1 MIKALVRH
9 PYAKVE
15 FATETGE
22 LTIFQKAKT
31 SDDNMDINILN
42 IETKRDIGNDDC
54 ATFLITLVFKE
65 DWYYRIGGNDLVIIK
80 LGDGYKEKP
89 IFYGLVDSIYESES
103 YPELVPTRSI
113 VINGRGFN
121 KALIQFG
128 IGAISDL
135 ETYQYTSGFFP
146 KQFEVM
152 AKGTPA
158 KVTQT
163 AYEHYLNNGI
173 DINFANGESFRSL
186 SRSIFKD
193 SQGEP
198 ESTMGDEQLFT
209 RYEGGLWEYLK
220 ELRNAPF
227 NEMFWEVIDDKPTLV
242 MRPTPFNPDEWNQ
255 LPETELDSFDI
266 ISKNLGRSDLETYTC
281 FIVRGETISS
291 SLDLIFGRPLWY
303 PPFYG
308 KYGLR
313 SLQVNSKYNYLGSVP
328 GIDANG
334 NVVEGGGSP
343 SESAV
348 SSESESK
355 TVEAKDLGGTFAYPL
370 SNARLTSKFGRRKDP
385 VTGKPGTMHNGI
397 DLAAPRGTPI
407 PAVGDGIVRDV
418 GHNGISGHWIEIQ
431 HSNGL
436 VTRYQHCN
444 TRPKPLKG
452 DVIKRGQV
460 IAEVGTSGKSTGPHL
475 HFEVRKNGKPVD
487 PMPYIQG
494 NSSTGKGGKGDGI
507 EKNTISKVD
516 MSKVLPGLDF
526 NSSYK
531 RAKQNIKDYGGV
543 ISKEGNDRLRKKYG
557 QHIYEN
563 LFKDET
569 TRILENKNFFDFA
582 IEESKAE
589 QKERED
595 NLEKEFSPYI
605 GNGSS
610 SDSGSG
616 SSSVISQKT
625 INLFN
630 WNIHNNEMENGT
642 IKVIGKVDYK
652 IGTRLYVKETD
663 MEYYIE
669 NVSHL
674 FTYNESWT
682 TSLQVTRGMEKGTR
696 FNSPWNAYQVMTEA
710 DMMNISG
717 ASISGPGQSIEE
729 SNSQVNN
736 DKAKGNI
743 NNLSTSRQNLVNTFL
758 SKSGEVYSQS
768 KRMKD
773 GYSDCSSFVYKRSCE
788 ALGINYKG
796 SWAPNTSSMST
807 CELYEE
813 IPMNSA
819 LPGDILWKPGH
830 TEFVSDEGMSG
841 RSFGAHKPGTPAGY
855 GGKIS
860 SGNWRK
866 AYRVKGVK

>member
-22 LTIFQKAKT
+22 LTIFQKTKT
-31 SDDNMDINILN
+31 TDDNMDINILS

-65 DWYYRIGGNDLVIIK
+65 DWYYRIGGNDLVVIR

-135 ETYQYTSGFFP
+135 ETYQYTAGFFP
-146 KQFEVM
+146 KQFDVM

-158 KVTQT
+158 KVTKT
-163 AYEHYLNNGI
+163 AYEYYLNNGI

-193 SQGEP
+193 SPGEP
-198 ESTMGDEQLFT
+198 ESTMGDEQLYT

-227 NEMFWEVIDDKPTLV
+227 NEMFWEVINDKPTLV

-266 ISKNLGRSDLETYTC
+266 ITKNLGRSDLETYTC
-281 FIVRGETISS
+281 FVVRGETIPS

-313 SLQVNSKYNYLGSVP
+313 SLQVNSKYNYLGAVP
-328 GIDANG
+328 GIDASG
-334 NVVEGGGSP
+334 NVVSGGGTP
-343 SESAV
+343 IT
-348 SSESESK
+348 SSEPSISESK
-355 TVEAKDLGGTFAYPL
+355 SVETRDLGGAFSYPL
-370 SNARLTSKFGRRKDP
+370 SNARLTSKYGRRKDP
-385 VTGKPGTMHNGI
+385 VSGKAGTMHNGI
-397 DLAAPRGTPI
+397 DLAAPLGTPI
-407 PAVGDGIVRDV
+407 PAVGDGVVRDI
-418 GHNGISGHWIEIQ
+418 GYNKISGHWIEIQ

-444 TRPKPLKG
+444 TKPTPLKG
-452 DVIKRGQV
+452 DSIKRGQV
-460 IAEVGTSGKSTGPHL
+460 IAEVGKTGKATGPHL
-475 HFEVRKNGKPVD
+475 HFEVKKNGKSVD

-494 NSSTGKGGKGDGI
+494 SSSTGKGDKGDGI

-526 NSSYK
+526 NASYEK
-531 RAKQNIKDYGGV
+531 AKQNIKDYGGA
-543 ISKEGNDRLRKKYG
+543 ISKEGNDRLRKNYG
-557 QHIYEN
+557 EHIYED

-582 IEESKAE
+582 MEESKTE

-595 NLEKEFSPYI
+595 NLEKEFSPYV
-605 GNGSS
+605 GGG
-610 SDSGSG
+610 SGSG
-616 SSSVISQKT
+616 AVISQKT
-625 INLFN
+625 VNLFN

-696 FNSPWNAYQVMTEA
+696 FNSPWNEYQVMTET
-710 DMMNISG
+710 DMMSISG
-717 ASISGPGQSIEE
+717 ASIGSGPGQPIEE
-729 SNSQVNN
+729 SSGQVNS

-743 NNLSTSRQNLVNTFL
+743 NNLSTSRQNLVNTVL
-758 SKSGEVYSQS
+758 SKSGEIYSQS

-788 ALGINYKG
+788 ALGVNYKG

-819 LPGDILWKPGH
+819 LPGDILWRPGH
-830 TEFVSDEGMSG
+830 TEFVSDEGMNG

>member
-22 LTIFQKAKT
+22 LTIFQKTKT
-31 SDDNMDINILN
+31 ADDNMDINILS

-65 DWYYRIGGNDLVIIK
+65 DWYYRIGGNDLVVIR

-135 ETYQYTSGFFP
+135 ETYQYPAGFFP

-158 KVTQT
+158 KVTKT
-163 AYEHYLNNGI
+163 AYEYYLNYGI
-173 DINFANGESFRSL
+173 DMNFANGESFRSL

-193 SQGEP
+193 IPGEP

-227 NEMFWEVIDDKPTLV
+227 YEMFWEVIDDKPTLV

-266 ISKNLGRSDLETYTC
+266 ITKSLGRSDLETYTC
-281 FIVRGETISS
+281 FVVRGETMAS

-313 SLQVNSKYNYLGSVP
+313 SLQVNSKYYYLGAIP
-328 GIDANG
+328 GVDASG
-334 NVVEGGGSP
+334 NVVSGGGTPITNPEP
-343 SESAV
+343 SV
-348 SSESESK
+348 SESK
-355 TVEAKDLGGTFAYPL
+355 TVEAKDLGGAFAYPL
-370 SNARLTSKFGRRKDP
+370 SNSRLTSKFGRRKDP
-385 VTGKPGTMHNGI
+385 VSGKLGIMHNGI
-397 DLAAPRGTPI
+397 DLAAPLGTPI
-407 PAVGDGIVRDV
+407 PAVGDGVVRDI
-418 GHNGISGHWIEIQ
+418 GYNKISGHWIEIQ

-444 TRPKPLKG
+444 TKPTPLKG
-452 DVIKRGQV
+452 DAIKRGQV
-460 IAEVGTSGKSTGPHL
+460 IAEVGKTGKATGPHL
-475 HFEVRKNGKPVD
+475 HFEVKKNGKSVN

-494 NSSTGKGGKGDGI
+494 NSKPGKGGKGEGL

-526 NSSYK
+526 NASYT
-531 RAKQNIKDYGGV
+531 RAKQNLKEYGGKL
-543 ISKEGNDRLRKKYG
+543 SDEGTEKVWKNYKGYVQDKLY
-557 QHIYEN
+557 Q
-563 LFKDET
+563 DDA

-582 IEESKAE
+582 MEESKTE

-595 NLEKEFSPYI
+595 NLEKEFSPYT
-605 GNGSS
+605 GGT
-610 SDSGSG
+610 GSG
-616 SSSVISQKT
+616 SVISQKT

-696 FNSPWNAYQVMTEA
+696 FNSPWNAYQVMTET

-729 SNSQVNN
+729 SNGQANN

-743 NNLSTSRQNLVNTFL
+743 NHLSTSRQNLVNTFL

-788 ALGINYKG
+788 ALGVNYKG